1 MPLECKLQ
9 PSTSQRCK
17 SWRRLLCLLKTLKDQ
32 GPSISAPHAAGCR
45 EDLAPTRPPAKE
57 LDAVPPCQP
66 LPRRLT
72 GQSKHHTMQ
81 IYNKKQSRGQ
91 TQCPPGGSKCGDKTF
106 PPPPLRSSSSFLEG
120 RRNVSWLLTMKYS
133 TGKGEG
139 EGLGTGFSRYRSLCT
154 LKWILTFDNLASS
167 QRAGSGKTV

>member
-106 PPPPLRSSSSFLEG
+106 PPPAPPLLLLLLGREEECFLAPHHEIQHWQGRG
-120 RRNVSWLLTMKYS
+120 RRSRHWL
-133 TGKGEG
+133 
-139 EGLGTGFSRYRSLCT
+139 
-154 LKWILTFDNLASS
+154 
-167 QRAGSGKTV
+167 Q